1 MRKSFIL
8 AIAAALLLAAVL
20 CTAGCVDAPSD
31 PIAGTYVTEDDI
43 SILYVVFDNNGTG
56 CFVVSSDKPDASAT
70 GTVAF
75 TWTKN
80 ADKSYT
86 AACADGTTMTAVLN
100 AEHGLLTIGDAVF
113 QKYPSGYSG
122 AVIRREVAIGPE
134 DPPEEELM
142 DEASYVHTRAA
153 LRYYIYGADV
163 VRMYSPPNT

>member
-1 MRKSFIL
+1 M
-8 AIAAALLLAAVL
+8 
-20 CTAGCVDAPSD
+20 
-31 PIAGTYVTEDDI
+31 TEDDI

-100 AEHGLLTIGDAVF
+100 TEHGLLIIGDAVF
-113 QKYPSGYSG
+113 QKYPSELSGYSG
-122 AVIRREVAIGPE
+122 RMVEPDR
-134 DPPEEELM
+134 
-142 DEASYVHTRAA
+142 
-153 LRYYIYGADV
+153 V
-163 VRMYSPPNT
+163 VMFRVPWVD

>member
-1 MRKSFIL
+1 MKKSTLITL
-8 AIAAALLLAAVL
+8 AAAILLTAVL
-20 CTAGCVDAPSD
+20 CTAGCVEVPSD
-31 PIAGTYVTEDDI
+31 AIVGTYVTEDDF

-113 QKYPSGYSG
+113 QKYPSELSG
-122 AVIRREVAIGPE
+122 AVIRREVAIGPG

-153 LRYYIYGADV
+153 LRYYIYM
-163 VRMYSPPNT
+163 VRM

>member
-1 MRKSFIL
+1 MKKTTIA
-8 AIAAALLLAAVL
+8 AITAALLLCAVL
-20 CTAGCVDAPSD
+20 CTAGCVEAPSD

-56 CFVVSSDKPDASAT
+56 CFVVSSDKPDASAK

-100 AEHGLLTIGDAVF
+100 TEHGLLTIGDAVF
-113 QKYPSGYSG
+113 QKYPSGLSG
-122 AVIRREVAIGPE
+122 RATAQEMGDVKVGASVPKKESDISP
-134 DPPEEELM
+134 LM
-142 DEASYVHTRAA
+142 SKAWMSWAQV
-153 LRYYIYGADV
+153 
-163 VRMYSPPNT
+163 N

>member
-1 MRKSFIL
+1 MSKITL
-8 AIAAALLLAAVL
+8 AAIAALLLAAVL
-20 CTAGCVDAPSD
+20 CTAGCVEAPSD
-31 PIAGTYVTEDDI
+31 PIVGTYVTEDDI

-113 QKYPSGYSG
+113 QKYPSGLSG
-122 AVIRREVAIGPE
+122 RATAQGMGDVRWGLRCRRRNQTY
-134 DPPEEELM
+134 PP
-142 DEASYVHTRAA
+142 
-153 LRYYIYGADV
+153 
-163 VRMYSPPNT
+163 

>member
-1 MRKSFIL
+1 MNKSIL
-8 AIAAALLLAAVL
+8 ITITAALLLCAVL
-20 CTAGCVDAPSD
+20 CTAGCVEAPSD
-31 PIAGTYVTEDDI
+31 PIVGTYAAETDSSV
-43 SILYVVFDNNGTG
+43 SYAVFDNNGTG

-100 AEHGLLTIGDAVF
+100 TEHGLMTIGDAVF
-113 QKYPSGYSG
+113 QKYPSELSG
-122 AVIRREVAIGPE
+122 AVIRREVAIGPG

>member
-1 MRKSFIL
+1 MRKSIL
-8 AIAAALLLAAVL
+8 ISISAALLLCAVL
-20 CTAGCVDAPSD
+20 CTAGCVEAPSD

-70 GTVAF
+70 GMVAF

-86 AACADGTTMTAVLN
+86 AACADGTTMTASLN

-113 QKYPSGYSG
+113 QKYPSGLSG
-122 AVIRREVAIGPE
+122 RATAQRMGDVKVGASVPKKESDISP
-134 DPPEEELM
+134 LM
-142 DEASYVHTRAA
+142 SKAWMSLAQV
-153 LRYYIYGADV
+153 
-163 VRMYSPPNT
+163 N